1 MLEAVAESEYLN
13 SAQMNRLT
21 FSLFL
26 ATIAAVIL
34 SGCAGYQ
41 LGDVKPSVYAGIN
54 NLNVP
59 IFRNDTLEPRLSSL
73 VTNAVIKEIQVDGTY
88 RVSNRGSSD
97 AVLVGRITQIR
108 KSQLRAART
117 DTLESQELRLQIYV
131 EFHLE
136 DPTTG
141 EVIKS
146 TIPDAESS
154 NDKRVGDDPL
164 VFAGQ
169 GRVVGTTIQ
178 FVDPSFQVGERNALS
193 IAAQDAAS
201 KVVGQLAHGW

>member
-1 MLEAVAESEYLN
+1 MESESLN

-26 ATIAAVIL
+26 ATIAAVML

-59 IFRNDTLEPRLSSL
+59 VFRNDTLEPRLSSL
-73 VTNAVIKEIQVDGTY
+73 VTNAVIKEIQADGTY
-88 RVSNRGSSD
+88 RISNRGNSD
-97 AVLVGRITQIR
+97 AVLLGRITQIR

-117 DTLESQELRLQIYV
+117 DTLESQQLRLQIYL

-136 DPTTG
+136 DSTTG
-141 EVIKS
+141 EIIRS
-146 TIPDAESS
+146 TIPDTESS
-154 NDKRVGDDPL
+154 NDKRVENDPA

-178 FVDPSFQVGERNALS
+178 FDLILPSGERDALS

-201 KVVGQLAHGW
+201 KLVSQLANGW